1 MSKVKVKQVKKMVG
15 DVNINGMFEEMMGV
29 KDADPAIIA
38 PKFVKLRNTLKHICK
53 IFMQFSSFTPLRN
66 DFPECKKGLD
76 EIKDFVEKVKE
87 STYITDEPGKTD
99 SDKDTAD
106 SKLTD
111 NDEKY
116 YSLDKKTINELY
128 KKLKDNEYVKRL
140 IIMCNKLEK
149 YKKNFGDDVKK
160 VAPKENFVN
169 QEPGLTFIIF
179 DFSSLDLKLLWAN
192 SKITSMVKK
201 YVISILANLRK
212 YSYELYNIITSP
224 DVDVDEFSQILLSSI
239 SELKKQPD
247 LHRCSAAFS
256 RIEQSVGLLKEK
268 FPDYYR
274 ESVASQNPDAL
285 ITSFI
290 VDVSNQGGANA
301 RLTRE
306 FRHIIQ
312 YMHKVSN
319 QSGKNKDPAVQ
330 KIFSMLNKNFSLM
343 EKQTGVD
350 DSDKSDGQ
358 FDGKS
363 DGKSGSQLDGKSD
376 GTKDTVKSE
385 SSAKKSKKKKKSKAK
400 AELPDVNLLN
410 IIQPAELVDDS
421 SKDLSVSND
430 ITSSLSNLSI
440 SSVDSSVDSSV
451 NSSSSLSESS
461 ALL

>member
-1 MSKVKVKQVKKMVG
+1 MSKVKVKQVKKLVG
-15 DVNINGMFEEMMGV
+15 DGNINGMFEEMMGV

-38 PKFVKLRNTLKHICK
+38 PKFIKLRNTLKHICK
-53 IFMQFSSFTPLRN
+53 ILMQFSTFLPLRN

-76 EIKDFVEKVKE
+76 EIKDFIEKIKD
-87 STYITDEPGKTD
+87 STFIRD
-99 SDKDTAD
+99 SSAEID
-106 SKLTD
+106 SKSD
-111 NDEKY
+111 GKDDSDEKY

-140 IIMCNKLEK
+140 IVMCNKLEK
-149 YKKNFGDDVKK
+149 YKKNFGDDTKK
-160 VAPKENFVN
+160 SPAKENFVN
-169 QEPGLTFIIF
+169 QEPGLTFVIF

-192 SKITSMVKK
+192 AKITSMVKK
-201 YVISILANLRK
+201 YVISILSNLHK
-212 YSYELYNIITSP
+212 HSYQLYNIITSP
-224 DVDVDEFSQILLSSI
+224 DVDVEEFSQILLSSI

-343 EKQTGVD
+343 EKQTGASD
-350 DSDKSDGQ
+350 DKESSSSGASDS
-358 FDGKS
+358 
-363 DGKSGSQLDGKSD
+363 
-376 GTKDTVKSE
+376 KDTSSSDSKDEGS
-385 SSAKKSKKKKKSKAK
+385 SITDIKTTSAKKSKKKKKSKVK
-400 AELPDVNLLN
+400 TDDKPDINLLN
-410 IIQPAELVDDS
+410 VIQPAELVSDGS
-421 SKDLSVSND
+421 SKELDTAVEL
-430 ITSSLSNLSI
+430 ISNLSI
-440 SSVDSSVDSSV
+440 SSSVSP
-451 NSSSSLSESS
+451 
-461 ALL
+461 